1 MTNLKTKIKTQ
12 LLDGASTAQEIAD
25 DINAT
30 SAHVQA
36 ALIEMDDAG
45 DVLMRNGWYRLSER
59 VRRAMR

>member
-1 MTNLKTKIKTQ
+1 MTNIKIKIKTQ

-30 SAHVQA
+30 SADVQA
-36 ALIEMDDAG
+36 VLIEMDDAG

>member
-1 MTNLKTKIKTQ
+1 MTNLKIKIKTQ

-30 SAHVQA
+30 SSDVQTV
-36 ALIEMDDAG
+36 LIEMDDAG

>member
-1 MTNLKTKIKTQ
+1 MTNLKAQIKTQ

-59 VRRAMR
+59 ARGAM